1 MKTPLRNASIGLL
14 IVILCACSSNPELR
28 KVQNRQLQQIGA
40 AGSEPGEFQ
49 EPRGI
54 HAGPDQTLI
63 VTDFRNYRIQQIDR
77 NGKALQSWGS
87 KGNGPGE
94 LNDPTDA
101 VMDSE
106 GNLYVVDTWN
116 HRIQKCLANGE
127 WQLNWASGTDFY
139 APRGI
144 AIDSNAKVYVA
155 NTSQHNIKVFN
166 ASGKLLATWGS
177 KGTAREQ
184 FHDPVGLAIG
194 PDGNLYVADTGNH
207 RLKVLGP
214 GGQVLN
220 IFPIPDLAGEAF
232 NESFLSIGAD
242 GKIYLTVPQH
252 NHILVLNADGSVYSR
267 FGKKGGGPEEL
278 FYPTGILL
286 DDSQSLYISDSLN
299 HRVVK
304 YTNPSPLTAPTPAKQ
319 SALHR
324 LLSIARIILDI
335 IALIIVIIALTR
347 KLRARPRQ
355 APELEKARE
364 PSKIQRQIRML
375 SGYPKTL
382 LALFILGSIAIGVSL
397 WMYSIDKPGI
407 ASIIAVAGLV
417 LIFLQELPRTHD
429 ESFRIDSRRMTR
441 KRMIIGSLLLLGV
454 TVLVRVYRFADIPWG
469 INNDAAWN
477 GTFARLFLD
486 GKEPFSPFTDQA
498 WGKET
503 MYFYLVAL
511 SFKLFGIS
519 RTTLLLPC
527 LVISSLTVPALF
539 LFTRKLFGGRF
550 ACITAFVFSAT
561 AWNIVFSRTGYRAV
575 QAPLY
580 LLLTLG
586 FFYLAVDAS
595 RWYRKLLWYIAAG
608 SSLGIGL
615 NTYFSFRGIP
625 ILMIIIGLFTW
636 IEHRRF
642 MRKNWWGLLLFL
654 VFAIL
659 FFTPLAFYA
668 YHNYSTFMAR
678 SNFLFV
684 GKKIQESGSLAPLF
698 DNIYRN
704 LLVFTYKAKV
714 GNFFNNDWPII
725 TRILA
730 FFALIGSAIH
740 LRHGFNRGSFTTLM
754 IFGFGILPAVLSE
767 PDAARAIMSPLA
779 IALFAAAGIV
789 SMLRLLPRRAPSLL
803 QNSMLAMSVLAI
815 MSFESHFY
823 FVRLGTN
830 YFAQYG
836 YACKNTQ
843 IGMTAAELAKDNQ
856 IYISQAHFID
866 TPKFLCYGIPGDIF
880 GITNGEV
887 IEVVSDDALMKNL
900 HRILRTP
907 VPEGKGLAFILES
920 HHKNDPVFEAIR
932 DAQPDGEQTVFRD
945 KRLGIEPIYFT
956 YVVPADKVR
965 RLWNES
971 SDPDVENRNGDRAT
985 GVDSESL

>member
-1 MKTPLRNASIGLL
+1 MSLYLL
-14 IVILCACSSNPELR
+14 IVILTACNTSPELR
-28 KVQNRQLQQIGA
+28 KIQNRQLQQIGS

-49 EPRGI
+49 EPRGL

-77 NGKALQSWGS
+77 NGKALHSWGS

-94 LNDPTDA
+94 LNDPADA

-144 AIDSNAKVYVA
+144 AVDSNKKVYVA

-166 ASGKLLATWGS
+166 STGKLLATWGS

-207 RLKVLGP
+207 RLKVIGP
-214 GGQVLN
+214 GGQVLSV
-220 IFPIPDLAGEAF
+220 FPIPDLDGEAF
-232 NESFLSIGAD
+232 NETFVSVGPD
-242 GKIYLTVPQH
+242 GKIFLSVPQL
-252 NHILVLNADGSVYSR
+252 NHILVLNTDGSIFSR

-278 FYPTGILL
+278 FYPTGILV
-286 DDSQSLYISDSLN
+286 DESQSIYISDSLN
-299 HRVVK
+299 HRIVK
-304 YTNPSPLTAPTPAKQ
+304 YTYPSPLVAQTPTKQ
-319 SALHR
+319 STLHR
-324 LLSIARIILDI
+324 ILSITRIVLDL
-335 IALIIVIIALTR
+335 IALIIVIVALTR
-347 KLRARPRQ
+347 KLRSRNRHVLS
-355 APELEKARE
+355 LEKTRE
-364 PSKIQRQIRML
+364 PSKIQLKIRKM

-382 LALFILGSIAIGVSL
+382 LMLFLSGSTAVGVSL
-397 WMYSIDKPGI
+397 WLYSIDKPGL
-407 ASIIAVAGLV
+407 ASIIAVVGLV
-417 LIFLQELPRTHD
+417 LIALQEMPRTNS
-429 ESFRIDSRRMTR
+429 ESFPRESRDMTR
-441 KRMIIGSLLLLGV
+441 NRVLMLTLILLCI
-454 TVLVRVYRFADIPWG
+454 TVLLRVYRFDEIPWG

-486 GKEPFSPFTDQA
+486 GKEPYTPFTDQA

-519 RTTLLLPC
+519 RTTLLLPG
-527 LVISSLTVPALF
+527 LVISILTVPVLLLF
-539 LFTRKLFGGRF
+539 LKKLFGWRF
-550 ACITAFVFSAT
+550 AFITAFVFSAT

-586 FFYLAVDAS
+586 FFYLAADTS
-595 RWYRKLLWYIAAG
+595 RWYHKLLYYSAAG

-625 ILMIIIGLFTW
+625 ILMIVIGIFTW
-636 IEHRRF
+636 IEHRHF
-642 MRKNWWGLLLFL
+642 MRKNWWGLVLFL
-654 VFAIL
+654 LFAIL
-659 FFTPLAFYA
+659 FFTPLAIYA

-684 GKKIQESGSLAPLF
+684 GKKIQESGSLTPLF

-704 LLVFTYKAKV
+704 FLVFTYKAKV

-725 TRILA
+725 TRFLA
-730 FFALIGSAIH
+730 FFALIGSAVH
-740 LRHGFNRGSFTTLM
+740 VRHCFCRGSFTTLM
-754 IFGFGILPAVLSE
+754 IFCFGILPAVLSE
-767 PDAARAIMSPLA
+767 PDAARGIMSPIA
-779 IALFAAAGIV
+779 IAIFAATGIV
-789 SMLRLLPRRAPSLL
+789 SMLRLLPRSTPNLL
-803 QNSMLAMSVLAI
+803 QNSVLAMIVLAI
-815 MSFESHFY
+815 MCFESHFY

-843 IGMTAAELAKDNQ
+843 IGITASELAKNNQ

-887 IEVVSDDALMKNL
+887 IEVVSDDTLMKNL
-900 HRILRTP
+900 QRILNTP
-907 VPEGKGLAFILES
+907 VPKGKGLAFILES
-920 HHKNDPVFEAIR
+920 HHKNDPIFEAIR
-932 DAQPDGEQTVFRD
+932 ESQPDGEYKVFRD
-945 KRLGIEPIYFT
+945 KRLGIEPIYYT

-965 RLWNES
+965 RIGSESIDPANEQDS
-971 SDPDVENRNGDRAT
+971 ENPT
-985 GVDSESL
+985 EVDSESL